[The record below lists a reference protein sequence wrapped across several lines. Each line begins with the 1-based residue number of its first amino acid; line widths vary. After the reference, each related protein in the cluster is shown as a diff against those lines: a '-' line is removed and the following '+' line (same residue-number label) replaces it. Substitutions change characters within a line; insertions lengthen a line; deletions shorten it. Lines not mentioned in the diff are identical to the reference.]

1 MNGHQLADAGIERA
15 RLTAEAECSNWT
27 DRIMAELRLWLVQRN
42 PKEFA
47 IEDFRAYVEI
57 WEHELVPASTNA
69 WGSVAQTAV
78 RRGIIKNTG
87 RRRPARSRATHAH
100 QVPVYVRAV

>member
-1 MNGHQLADAGIERA
+1 MNGHQLAEIGIERA
-15 RLTAEAECSNWT
+15 RQTAEAQCTNWT
-27 DRIMAELRLWLVQRN
+27 DRIMAELRFWLAVHA
-42 PKEFA
+42 PTEFA
-47 IEDFRAYVEI
+47 IEDFRAHVE
-57 WEHELVPASTNA
+57 EYEPELIPASTNA
-69 WGSVAQTAV
+69 WGSVALSGV